1 MNISKKLIKVDN
13 SRYGVREGFVKPM
26 EVRMFSGVNKK
37 CSACKGE
44 CKQYKQ
50 ITIIECPQ
58 YEPKKRTDTRNGYLD
73 SIGKPPE
80 LAYKELEMAQG
91 YEGAIS
97 KI

>member
-1 MNISKKLIKVDN
+1 
-13 SRYGVREGFVKPM
+13 
-26 EVRMFSGVNKK
+26 MFSGVNKK

-58 YEPKKRTDTRNGYLD
+58 YEPKKSTDTQKVHLD
-73 SIGKPPE
+73 PIREAPE